1 MQPLS
6 PAHTRSYA
14 SCLPSHLTS
23 LTSPAHLTRP
33 GGCHKFPSQLS
44 LNVLCCVLACGGSA
58 GQCSI
63 ARCGN
68 ILTWRQCSSYPQV
81 EEAHITHQQAETPQL
96 PPAPLLRPALRRAFC
111 PPPLVTERS
120 SEKPQSGTIK
130 QNVIHH
136 YPVRSQKANIN
147 CLIGVRICAGGHLA
161 GPGDGGLTSGVLG
174 RPAASWCRAEAAAS
188 PPTLLLPAATQFCPE
203 MWSCKLLKHNF
214 LSKFCKLASL
224 IMTVNGWSAERAHR
238 TALTGP
244 VLEII

>member
-1 MQPLS
+1 MFSAVCWL
-6 PAHTRSYA
+6 AVA
-14 SCLPSHLTS
+14 
-23 LTSPAHLTRP
+23 
-33 GGCHKFPSQLS
+33 
-44 LNVLCCVLACGGSA
+44 VL

-147 CLIGVRICAGGHLA
+147 YLIGVRICAGGHLA

-174 RPAASWCRAEAAAS
+174 DQRPPGAGPRPPPRRPRCCCQLLRNSARKCGAA
-188 PPTLLLPAATQFCPE
+188 
-203 MWSCKLLKHNF
+203 NF
-214 LSKFCKLASL
+214 
-224 IMTVNGWSAERAHR
+224 
-238 TALTGP
+238 
-244 VLEII
+244 

>member
-1 MQPLS
+1 MQLS
-6 PAHTRSYA
+6 PAHTRSYS

-23 LTSPAHLTRP
+23 LTSPAHLTQP
-33 GGCHKFPSQLS
+33 GGCLKFPSQLS
-44 LNVLCCVLACGGSA
+44 LNVLCCVLARGGSA

-96 PPAPLLRPALRRAFC
+96 PPAPLLRPARRHAFC

-147 CLIGVRICAGGHLA
+147 YLIGVRICAGGHLA

>member
-1 MQPLS
+1 MQQLS
-6 PAHTRSYA
+6 PGWGGTHHSSA
-14 SCLPSHLTS
+14 SWD
-23 LTSPAHLTRP
+23 SPAAPRST
-33 GGCHKFPSQLS
+33 
-44 LNVLCCVLACGGSA
+44 
-58 GQCSI
+58 
-63 ARCGN
+63 
-68 ILTWRQCSSYPQV
+68 
-81 EEAHITHQQAETPQL
+81 
-96 PPAPLLRPALRRAFC
+96 PPASTAALRRAFC

-147 CLIGVRICAGGHLA
+147 YLIGVTSTGGHLA

-244 VLEII
+244 VLEIIWNRFGFCSNSVGKLVAAGNLSPLSCSGLIYWS